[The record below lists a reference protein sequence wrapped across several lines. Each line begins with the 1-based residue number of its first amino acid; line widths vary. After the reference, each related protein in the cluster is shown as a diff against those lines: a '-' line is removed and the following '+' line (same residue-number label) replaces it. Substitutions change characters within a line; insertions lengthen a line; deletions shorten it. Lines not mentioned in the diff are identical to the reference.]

1 MFSLLGAAYARAEAV
16 QIDTWQEIGNGGW
29 TWEMLFPYYL
39 KSESMSIPNKTQSE
53 AGASIN
59 PRYHGS
65 DGPVH
70 VGLFDLRKRDHDLTT
85 SFNRTLE
92 SMGIPWNTDINSGHM
107 RGFAIHPSTVDEANV
122 RSDAARSYYWPY
134 ADRSNLHVK
143 LNTFVSRIA
152 WEGREESEQGD
163 EITAGGVEID
173 AQDGQKH
180 VIHAKKE
187 VILSAGA
194 LRSPAILELSGI
206 GNPRSDISP
215 AAIDL
220 STNPVHCR
228 ILQKHNIPVQIDLPS
243 VGENLQ
249 DQLNTSIVVSTNTPV
264 TGTRT
269 VAFATA
275 SDIFGSSVDSVAA
288 TVRSQLAQ
296 YANNTASASNGAM
309 EAKDLEKLFKIQHDQ
324 IFNKNLPIAEFVFIL
339 EGDQSIHTGY
349 WGLIPFARGNSHIA
363 SADPTAPPVANP
375 NYGMLEWDAQIQI
388 AMSKFLRKMYNTGD
402 FKDLIANE
410 TLPGLSV
417 VPENASDE
425 TWKEWIGDQ
434 CKFYSVSLFFCSD
447 QTH

>member
-1 MFSLLGAAYARAEAV
+1 MVSLLGAAYARAEAV
-16 QIDTWQEIGNGGW
+16 QIDIWQEIGNDGW
-29 TWEMLFPYYL
+29 TWEKLFPYYL

-70 VGLFDLRKRDHDLTT
+70 VGFFDLRKQDHDLTT

-92 SMGIPWNTDINSGHM
+92 SMGIPWNPDINSGHM
-107 RGFAIHPSTVDEANV
+107 RGFAIHPSTVDEENV

-134 ADRSNLHVK
+134 ADRPNLHVK
-143 LNTFVSRIA
+143 LNTFVAGIA
-152 WEGREESEQGD
+152 WENRDNSEHEGD
-163 EITAGGVEID
+163 LTATGVEID
-173 AQDGQKH
+173 AQNGQKH

-206 GNPRSDISP
+206 GNPRSDISQS
-215 AAIDL
+215 L
-220 STNPVHCR
+220 LGFLTLTPVYR
-228 ILQKHNIPVQIDLPS
+228 ILQKHNIPVQVDLPS

-288 TVRSQLAQ
+288 SVRSQLAQ
-296 YANNTASASNGAM
+296 YANNTANANNGAIK
-309 EAKDLEKLFKIQHDQ
+309 AKDLEKLFEIQHDQ

-363 SADPTAPPVANP
+363 SADPTVPPVANP
-375 NYGMLEWDAQIQI
+375 NYGMLEWDVQIQI

-417 VPENASDE
+417 VPEKASDE
-425 TWKEWIGDQ
+425 TWKEWIGEQ
-434 CKFYSVSLFFCSD
+434 CTFIPISPFLCSVKA
-447 QTH
+447 H

>member
-1 MFSLLGAAYARAEAV
+1 M
-16 QIDTWQEIGNGGW
+16 
-29 TWEMLFPYYL
+29 
-39 KSESMSIPNKTQSE
+39 
-53 AGASIN
+53 
-59 PRYHGS
+59 
-65 DGPVH
+65 
-70 VGLFDLRKRDHDLTT
+70 
-85 SFNRTLE
+85 
-92 SMGIPWNTDINSGHM
+92 
-107 RGFAIHPSTVDEANV
+107 
-122 RSDAARSYYWPY
+122 
-134 ADRSNLHVK
+134 
-143 LNTFVSRIA
+143 
-152 WEGREESEQGD
+152 
-163 EITAGGVEID
+163 
-173 AQDGQKH
+173 
-180 VIHAKKE
+180 
-187 VILSAGA
+187 
-194 LRSPAILELSGI
+194 
-206 GNPRSDISP
+206 
-215 AAIDL
+215 
-220 STNPVHCR
+220 
-228 ILQKHNIPVQIDLPS
+228 
-243 VGENLQ
+243 
-249 DQLNTSIVVSTNTPV
+249 
-264 TGTRT
+264 
-269 VAFATA
+269 AFATA

>member
-1 MFSLLGAAYARAEAV
+1 MYFG
-16 QIDTWQEIGNGGW
+16 
-29 TWEMLFPYYL
+29 
-39 KSESMSIPNKTQSE
+39 
-53 AGASIN
+53 
-59 PRYHGS
+59 
-65 DGPVH
+65 
-70 VGLFDLRKRDHDLTT
+70 
-85 SFNRTLE
+85 
-92 SMGIPWNTDINSGHM
+92 
-107 RGFAIHPSTVDEANV
+107 
-122 RSDAARSYYWPY
+122 
-134 ADRSNLHVK
+134 
-143 LNTFVSRIA
+143 
-152 WEGREESEQGD
+152 
-163 EITAGGVEID
+163 
-173 AQDGQKH
+173 
-180 VIHAKKE
+180 
-187 VILSAGA
+187 
-194 LRSPAILELSGI
+194 
-206 GNPRSDISP
+206 
-215 AAIDL
+215 
-220 STNPVHCR
+220 TNPVYCR
-228 ILQKHNIPVQIDLPS
+228 ILQKHNIPVHVDLPS

-363 SADPTAPPVANP
+363 SADPTVPPVPNP

-388 AMSKFLRKMYNTGD
+388 AMSKFLRKMYKTGD

-425 TWKEWIGDQ
+425 TWKEWIGEQ
-434 CKFYSVSLFFCSD
+434 CKFYSIFPVALYLFSISNLLTSD
-447 QTH
+447 

>member
-1 MFSLLGAAYARAEAV
+1 MVFSPGAAYARAEAV
-16 QIDTWQEIGNGGW
+16 QIDTWQEIGNDGW
-29 TWEMLFPYYL
+29 TWENLFPYYL

-53 AGASIN
+53 AGVSIN

-70 VGLFDLRKRDHDLTT
+70 VGFFDLRKQDHDLTT

-92 SMGIPWNTDINSGHM
+92 SMGIPYNPDINSGHM

-134 ADRSNLHVK
+134 ADRPNLHVK
-143 LNTFVSRIA
+143 LNTFVARIA
-152 WEGREESEQGD
+152 WESRDKSQHEGRL
-163 EITAGGVEID
+163 TAAGIEID
-173 AQDGQKH
+173 AQYGQKR

-206 GNPRSDISP
+206 GNPRSVISQSLS
-215 AAIDL
+215 DL
-220 STNPVHCR
+220 ALTLVYR
-228 ILQKHNIPVQIDLPS
+228 ILQKHNIPVQVDLPS

-288 TVRSQLAQ
+288 SVQSQLAQ

-309 EAKDLEKLFKIQHDQ
+309 EAKDLEKLFEIQHDQ

-339 EGDQSIHTGY
+339 ERDQSIHTGY

-363 SADPTAPPVANP
+363 SADPTVPPVANP
-375 NYGMLEWDAQIQI
+375 NYGMLEWDVQIQI
-388 AMSKFLRKMYNTGD
+388 AMSKFLRKIYNTGD

-425 TWKEWIGDQ
+425 TWKEWIGEQ
-434 CKFYSVSLFFCSD
+434 CTFYSISRFLCSV
-447 QTH
+447 QAH